1 MSHITHPY
9 ESSFTQTDYSVTYD
23 GEFTS
28 TDPRLGK
35 FRQANFTFA
44 QNDFPDKSRD
54 LKAFIRVYRKISAVE
69 FILKKTKHFSPRA
82 FEYPWPWFSDV
93 ETQKAQINFDN
104 WSTATLS
111 GLDSL

>member
-1 MSHITHPY
+1 M
-9 ESSFTQTDYSVTYD
+9 EFTYWLNNHLFLKIYSVTYD
-23 GEFTS
+23 GEFKS

-54 LKAFIRVYRKISAVE
+54 LKAFIRVYKKISAVE

-82 FEYPWPWFSDV
+82 FEYPWPWFSDG
-93 ETQKAQINFDN
+93 ETQKAQIKF
-104 WSTATLS
+104 
-111 GLDSL
+111 